1 MVEIKDFADDRGH
14 INWPAF
20 RQARR
25 DAGEECEHCGGTIA
39 KPNGE
44 PTICWNCRM
53 LDPNVVVTDWS
64 TRCPE
69 CDTIAAVADPRL
81 YQMGNHSVTC
91 GYCKYV
97 YEVTTR
103 VTYSFESPALNH
115 AQIQDHI
122 NKSQAHPQ

>member
-69 CDTIAAVADPRL
+69 CDTMAAVAEAL
-81 YQMGNHSVTC
+81 GC
-91 GYCKYV
+91 GVNDLPLHYGISWFEQKA
-97 YEVTTR
+97 R
-103 VTYSFESPALNH
+103 VAAAARMPCAG
-115 AQIQDHI
+115 
-122 NKSQAHPQ
+122 